1 MRAIVPLG
9 LLGALV
15 LGGCSGEDARERATQ
30 AREAAAEADAA
41 VPADATAVPEALRNF
56 RCETDDDGSWFAAGT
71 VKNSTTMRLDY
82 RVTVQ
87 VGPGGDDV
95 AAAAVDLEG
104 VEADATADFLLDEL
118 PATGSD
124 GPCRAM
130 VVALAP
136 S

>member
-1 MRAIVPLG
+1 MRPFVLLA
-9 LLGALV
+9 LLGGLV
-15 LGGCSGEDARERATQ
+15 LGGCSGDDARERATQ

-41 VPADATAVPEALRNF
+41 VPADATAVPEALRDF
-56 RCETDDDGSWFAAGT
+56 RCEPDEDGSWFAAGT
-71 VKNSTTMRLDY
+71 VRNSTTMQLDY

-104 VEADATADFLLDEL
+104 VEADGTADFLLDEL
-118 PATGSD
+118 PAAGSD

>member
-1 MRAIVPLG
+1 MRSLVPLAV
-9 LLGALV
+9 LAALA
-15 LGGCSGEDARERATQ
+15 LGGCSGDDAREQATQ

-41 VPADATAVPEALRNF
+41 VPADATAVPEALSDF
-56 RCETDDDGSWFAAGT
+56 RCETDEDGSWFAAGT
-71 VKNSTTMRLDY
+71 VANTTTMPLDY

-104 VEADATADFLLDEL
+104 VEPEADADFLLDEL
-118 PATGSD
+118 PAAGSD

-136 S
+136 